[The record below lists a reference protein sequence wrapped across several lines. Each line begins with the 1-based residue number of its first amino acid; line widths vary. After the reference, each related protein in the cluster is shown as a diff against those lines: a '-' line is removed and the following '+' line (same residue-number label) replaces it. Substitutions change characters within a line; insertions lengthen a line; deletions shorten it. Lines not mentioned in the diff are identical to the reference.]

1 MTDSQYCAHL
11 WLSRM
16 WDADI
21 EINQLILRREKV
33 LASMS
38 GIGHYDAE
46 LIPSMTGENGSE
58 SKNIEY
64 SILSEKIE
72 KKESEMSFENVRTME
87 VISKVENSMLQGML
101 TARYINRL
109 TWTEV
114 GNLYN
119 YGKTQVYEK
128 YRLEALDQVYQNIPE
143 EERWTS

>member
-1 MTDSQYCAHL
+1 MTDEQYKAHV

-21 EINQLILRREKV
+21 EINQLKLRREKV
-33 LASMS
+33 LSSMS
-38 GIGHYDAE
+38 GIGTYDSE
-46 LIPSMTGENGSE
+46 FIPAKTGENTSE
-58 SKNIEY
+58 SKNIEF

-72 KKESEMSFENVRTME
+72 QKESELSHENVRTME
-87 VISKVENSMLQGML
+87 AISKVENSMLRGML

-119 YGKTQVYEK
+119 YGKSQIYEK
-128 YRLEALDQVYQNIPE
+128 YRLEALDEAYQNIPE
-143 EERWTS
+143 A